1 MEELERRR
9 RRALYRCNHR
19 GTKEMDLVLGKYAE
33 SKIPLMEFQE
43 IELFEKFLQIP
54 DPTIDSWVLKG
65 EQSPET
71 DFSALVEDI
80 RKFHKL
86 ETEQRP

>member
-9 RRALYRCNHR
+9 RRALYRCHHR
-19 GTKEMDLVLGKYAE
+19 GTKEMDIVMGKYAE
-33 SKIPLMEFQE
+33 SRIPLMESQE
-43 IELFEKFLQIP
+43 LDLFERFLQIP

-65 EQSPET
+65 EQNPEQ
-71 DFSALVEDI
+71 DFAALVEDI

-86 ETEQRP
+86 DHEQRS